1 MTAVCILYYRQL
13 SVAEIIVH
21 LKQKITGNLAVEMM
35 ILKHG
40 KIKIRHICPERLI
53 RTFSGKILCCF
64 QMKLITIN
72 DRKTVA
78 HQKLNLESMPDT
90 FQRMMAEDR
99 IIYRKSSDW

>member
-1 MTAVCILYYRQL
+1 
-13 SVAEIIVH
+13 
-21 LKQKITGNLAVEMM
+21 MM

-40 KIKIRHICPERLI
+40 KIKIRHICPKRLI

-72 DRKTVA
+72 DRKTVG

-90 FQRMMAEDR
+90 FLENDGRGQNYLQK
-99 IIYRKSSDW
+99 IQ